1 MTSLEVVVLGQAPPW
16 LAFTVW
22 LVIGV
27 LVALVW
33 RAVREQADCEHTQL
47 AADRERLD
55 ELAARLDDIERSVF
69 FNDSLGMTNGGRN
82 QY

>member
-1 MTSLEVVVLGQAPPW
+1 MTSFEVVVLGQAPPW
-16 LAFTVW
+16 LAFTIW

-27 LVALVW
+27 LVALLW
-33 RAVREQADCEHTQL
+33 RAVREQADHEHARL
-47 AADRERLD
+47 ALDRERLD

-69 FNDSLGMTNGGRN
+69 FNDSPGMTNGGRN